1 MRRYYEFAVVV
12 VLVGLLAL
20 LLMRALERAR
30 GDMEETIV
38 QAEAAAMRMGLIEV
52 VAHRETY
59 GGELPKST
67 NPVDWVATPPANY
80 VGERDGRPDETS
92 IWYFDRRA
100 GELIFVFRDGRRAR
114 FRLSRDASVDT
125 QRAVVAGVGLL
136 RLEDRRE

>member
-12 VLVGLLAL
+12 VLIGILAL
-20 LLMRALERAR
+20 VLMRALESAR

-38 QAEAAAMRMGLIEV
+38 QTEAAAIRMGLIEV

-59 GGELPKST
+59 GGELPKSS

-80 VGERDGRPDETS
+80 VGERDGRPDGKS
-92 IWYFDRRA
+92 VWYFDRQAR
-100 GELIFVFRDGRRAR
+100 ELVFLFRDGRRAR
-114 FRLSRDASVDT
+114 FRLSRDASVES

-136 RLEDRRE
+136 RLEDGRE

>member
-12 VLVGLLAL
+12 VLIGILAL

-52 VAHRETY
+52 VAHREAF
-59 GGELPKST
+59 GGELPKSS

-80 VGERDGRPDETS
+80 VGEMDARPEGKS
-92 IWYFDRRA
+92 VWYFDRRTK
-100 GELIFVFRDGRRAR
+100 ELVFVFRDGRRAR
-114 FRLSRDASVDT
+114 FRISRDANVESE
-125 QRAVVAGVGLL
+125 RAVVAGVGLL
-136 RLEDRRE
+136 RLEDQRE